1 LSYPVRKEDEFI
13 GKREFRAKMP
23 DIIYRA
29 RQKGS
34 RVFITDRGK
43 PDAVCM
49 PIEEYEALME
59 LIEDM
64 HDKNLVMTVSR
75 SRREIER
82 GETVGL
88 EELKKSLGLE

>member
-1 LSYPVRKEDEFI
+1 MPYPVRKEDEFI

-29 RQKGS
+29 RKKGS
-34 RVFITDRGK
+34 KVFITDRGR

-64 HDKNLVMTVSR
+64 HDANLVMSVHK
-75 SRREIER
+75 SRREIAK

-88 EELKKSLGLE
+88 EELRKSLCL